1 MTEHNRAN
9 VDPTIAA
16 LLEAMREDREAA
28 RIAQERQA
36 QLITDMLAQLALP
49 RNRENRAE
57 NRPFGNNGDEEEET
71 PNRHVREPKWDSGL
85 RVEIPDF
92 TGSLNPEEYLDWVYT
107 VEEVFKLK
115 NIPPE
120 KQVSLVA
127 IRFRDRA
134 AAWWRNYQYQRYQDH
149 LLPLE
154 DWGDLKREMNREF
167 LPLNY
172 KQTLFRQ
179 FQSLTQGSK
188 SVDDYTLE
196 FYKLAAR
203 NQLNESEDQRV
214 ARYMQGLRSSIQDAL
229 IAHTFYSVS
238 EAQAKA
244 KAVEQHQ
251 SRGRP
256 FTSRAHTTPTRTPGD
271 NSKWSSTSDKP
282 SSSTG
287 TLPEQWSTE
296 YFPSS

>member
-1 MTEHNRAN
+1 M
-9 VDPTIAA
+9 
-16 LLEAMREDREAA
+16 
-28 RIAQERQA
+28 
-36 QLITDMLAQLALP
+36 
-49 RNRENRAE
+49 
-57 NRPFGNNGDEEEET
+57 
-71 PNRHVREPKWDSGL
+71 
-85 RVEIPDF
+85 
-92 TGSLNPEEYLDWVYT
+92 
-107 VEEVFKLK
+107 
-115 NIPPE
+115 
-120 KQVSLVA
+120 A

-134 AAWWRNYQYQRYQDH
+134 AACWRNYQYQRYQDH

-244 KAVEQHQ
+244 KAVEQHH

-271 NSKWSSTSDKP
+271 NSKWSSTSDKS

-287 TLPEQWSTE
+287 I
-296 YFPSS
+296 FPSSGQQNTSQAANPNPNQTARADRRANIRCHKCQTLGHYANECPNARVHFADEQEDMFEDDLWDPNEEIYEARPDDVMGDCLVARRLCLAPSIKEN